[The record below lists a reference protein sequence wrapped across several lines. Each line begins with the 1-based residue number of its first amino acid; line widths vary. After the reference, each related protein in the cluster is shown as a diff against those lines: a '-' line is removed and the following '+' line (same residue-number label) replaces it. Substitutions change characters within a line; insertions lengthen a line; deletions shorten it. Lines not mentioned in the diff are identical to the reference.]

1 VARFLRLRRLA
12 LERAPTLFLRF
23 ARAADRQEL
32 GRAGEA
38 LVARALR
45 RSGWRLLGRRLRT
58 PHGEVDVW
66 ALREGI
72 ACAFEVKTGRAIL
85 AFHAPPDQH
94 RPGWDSG
101 RLPGRS
107 LDRSQVAR
115 LHRAAR
121 WLARR
126 VGARPAVALVEVVVE
141 GGRATLLEPQ
151 CVPEPDPRAYTRRP
165 P

>member
-1 VARFLRLRRLA
+1 MRRVA
-12 LERAPTLFLRF
+12 LERAPGLFLRV
-23 ARAADRQEL
+23 ARGASREEL

-45 RSGWRLLGRRLRT
+45 RDGWRLLGRRLRT

-66 ALREGI
+66 AQRDGI
-72 ACAFEVKTGRAIL
+72 ACAFEVKTGRATL
-85 AFHAPPDQH
+85 AFHAAPDQE
-94 RPGWDSG
+94 RPGWDSR

-107 LDRSQVAR
+107 LDDSQVAR

-126 VGARPAVALVEVVVE
+126 VGARHAVALVQVVVADGE
-141 GGRATLLEPQ
+141 PTLLAPQ
-151 CVPEPDPRAYTRRP
+151 CVREPDSRAYTRRP